1 MEALSIEE
9 IARAVEGRVL
19 SGDETIAIT
28 YVGTNSKVQEANGLF
43 VPIVGEKTD
52 GHKFIL
58 DAFANGAV
66 ACFTDRELDYRE
78 GKAYIGVEN
87 TLKALQDLG
96 SYYRNKFN
104 IPVIGITGSVG
115 KTTTKEMVAAALETK
130 YNVLKTEGNMNSQVG
145 LPLMML
151 KLNKEHEIAVI
162 EMGISEEG
170 EMEKLAKI
178 ARPETAIVT
187 NIGVSHIAQ
196 LKTRENIRKEKMNII
211 NEFKEGSTLFLNGN
225 DDLLSE
231 IKPGIDLDLKP
242 LTKESL
248 IKSEIITFG
257 ADTSCDYK
265 AVDITSSLGSTHFT
279 LSHTREEITL
289 SVLGL
294 HNVYNALAALAV
306 AKHYNIPVSIA
317 KEGLRNYQPIAM
329 RGQILEINQMKII
342 DDFYNA
348 SPDSMKSGVQVLM
361 ELDGVNRRIAVLAD
375 IKELGE
381 ISHQSHYEVGV
392 FLSEQPVDGV
402 ITIGEEAFV

>member
-317 KEGLRNYQPIAM
+317 KDEDLTLVKGKNDEYKKCSSCGYLANS
-329 RGQILEINQMKII
+329 
-342 DDFYNA
+342 DFEYC
-348 SPDSMKSGVQVLM
+348 PKCGKQL
-361 ELDGVNRRIAVLAD
+361 
-375 IKELGE
+375 
-381 ISHQSHYEVGV
+381 
-392 FLSEQPVDGV
+392 
-402 ITIGEEAFV
+402 